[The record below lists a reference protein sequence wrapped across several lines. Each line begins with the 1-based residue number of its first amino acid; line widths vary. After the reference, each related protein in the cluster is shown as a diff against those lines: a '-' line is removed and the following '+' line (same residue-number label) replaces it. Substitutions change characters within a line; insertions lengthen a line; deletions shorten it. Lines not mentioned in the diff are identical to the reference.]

1 MITIHEFGH
10 FVSAKLSG
18 IRVNEFAIGMG
29 PLLCKFQKGETQYS
43 IRLLPIGGYCAME
56 GEDEDSKD
64 PKAFGNKP
72 TWKRIIVVAMGAIF
86 NIILGFIIM
95 MIILGQQSAFAST
108 TVAQFSDGATTSTSG
123 LMVDD
128 EITSL
133 NGYKVSSY
141 NDFTFALG
149 TDPAVTAA
157 IEQGTS
163 ASVNMT
169 VNRDGQNVS
178 LNDVQFDTVDNGENR
193 VVQVDFKVYG
203 IENNFVNLVKES
215 FNSTVS
221 TVRMVWASLIGLLT
235 GQFGFN
241 DMAGPIGIASAMT
254 QSAAAG
260 LQVSFVAALNNIL
273 YMMALITVNLGV
285 FNLLP
290 IPALDG
296 GRLVFLLIELV
307 TRKRVPA
314 KYESWVHAAGFALL
328 LTLMVVVSFSDIMR
342 LITGAGI
349 GG

>member
-1 MITIHEFGH
+1 M
-10 FVSAKLSG
+10 AKISG
-18 IRVNEFAIGMG
+18 IRVNEFSIGMG
-29 PLLCKFQKGETQYS
+29 PLLCKFQKGDTQYS

-56 GEDEDSKD
+56 GEDQESKD

-72 TWKRIIVVAMGAIF
+72 TWKRILVVAMGAIF
-86 NIILGFIIM
+86 NVILGFIIM

-108 TVAQFSDGATTSTSG
+108 TVAEFSDSATTSTTG
-123 LMVDD
+123 LMVGD
-128 EITSL
+128 EITSV
-133 NGYKVSSY
+133 NGYDVNTY

-149 TDPAVTAA
+149 TDPSVTAA

-163 ASVNMT
+163 AT
-169 VNRDGQNVS
+169 VNLSVKRDGQNVV
-178 LNDVQFDTVDNGENR
+178 LNNVVFDTVDNGDGR
-193 VVQVDFKVYG
+193 MIQIDFKVYG
-203 IENNFVNLVKES
+203 IQNNFINLIKQS
-215 FNSTVS
+215 FDYTVS

-254 QSAAAG
+254 QTASAG
-260 LQVSFVAALNNIL
+260 LQVGFMTALNNIL

-290 IPALDG
+290 VPALDG
-296 GRLVFLLIELV
+296 GRLVFLFVELIS
-307 TRKRVPA
+307 RKRVPA
-314 KYESWVHAAGFALL
+314 KYEGWVHAAGFALL
-328 LTLMVVVSFSDIMR
+328 LLLMVVVSFSDIMR